1 MAATDKFRSEYF
13 GINKSH
19 GSGMNLEMTCGSG
32 TGYYLL
38 LCNVKS
44 KTAKST
50 VLVHSLTTHTHLVPV
65 HFILNNLLVEIVHNI
80 KA

>member
-38 LCNVKS
+38 LCNVK
-44 KTAKST
+44 AKLQK
-50 VLVHSLTTHTHLVPV
+50 VLSSFTHSLLTH
-65 HFILNNLLVEIVHNI
+65 I
-80 KA
+80 